1 MAGTYDIEAEQGATF
16 HRVMTWSIDSEPVDL
31 TGWTARMQVRKTA
44 KATDTFLSLN
54 NGALGGI
61 TLDAVGGVTIRVEAE
76 VLSTVPAGS
85 WVYDLEL
92 DSGSEVTR
100 LLGGAFEVSAEV
112 TR

>member
-16 HRVMTWSIDSEPVDL
+16 QRVMTWSIDSEPVDL

-44 KATDTFLSLN
+44 KAADPYLSLTS
-54 NGALGGI
+54 GLTGGL
-61 TLDAVGGVTIRVEAE
+61 TLAADGSIGIRIEAAAM
-76 VLSTVPAGS
+76 SAVPAGA

-100 LLGGAFEVSAEV
+100 LLEGAFEVSAEV